1 MAFLNRVGNVLKQT
15 VSKHGNFELA
25 TSNSSLF
32 QAIRSM
38 SSSSKL
44 FVGGLSYN
52 TDEMGLRDAF
62 AKYGDVVEAK
72 VILDRDTGRSKGF
85 GFVTY
90 ATTEAAS
97 SAIQAYDG
105 QDLHGRRLRVNYAI
119 EKPRGGGFGGGYGSG
134 GGYNY
139 AGQDGGNYGGR
150 GYQGG
155 GYGGYG
161 GGGYGGGNQYPSG
174 GGGNYSG
181 DDSVQGGGYGGSG
194 GGGFGG
200 GNQYPSGGGGNY
212 SGDDSVQGG
221 GYGGS
226 GGGGFGAGN
235 QYPSGGGSHYT
246 GGDDVQGVGNHEG
259 IGNRFSDNPT
269 GLSSFLDEETKGS
282 FSESQEQHD
291 TSITEDF
298 GQDELDGD
306 DKDDKDEPND
316 YANTRG

>member
-25 TSNSSLF
+25 ISNSSLF

-161 GGGYGGGNQYPSG
+161 GGGYSGGNQYPSG

-200 GNQYPSGGGGNY
+200 GNQYPSGGGSHY
-212 SGDDSVQGG
+212 SG
-221 GYGGS
+221 
-226 GGGGFGAGN
+226 
-235 QYPSGGGSHYT
+235 

-259 IGNRFSDNPT
+259 IDSRFSDNPT
-269 GLSSFLDEETKGS
+269 GFSSLLDEETKGS
-282 FSESQEQHD
+282 FGESQEQHN
-291 TSITEDF
+291 TGITEDF